1 MAMLID
7 DTIQSSDDDLE
18 KDNDDE
24 LLTDD
29 TQHIEIRHKA
39 HSSKGS

>member
-29 TQHIEIRHKA
+29 THIEIRHKT